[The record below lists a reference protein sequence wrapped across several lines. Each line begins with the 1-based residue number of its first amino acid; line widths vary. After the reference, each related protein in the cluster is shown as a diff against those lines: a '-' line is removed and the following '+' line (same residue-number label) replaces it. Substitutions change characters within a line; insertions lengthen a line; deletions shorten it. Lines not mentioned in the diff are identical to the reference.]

1 MADDHMTDV
10 HVAGDQEA
18 ERGTRNPCNL
28 QRHVTSGHALLA
40 RSGSE
45 AEERTLTGLQREQM
59 EKLKTCLSSHQ
70 SECFLT

>member
-28 QRHVTSGHALLA
+28 QRHVTSGHGPSCSA
-40 RSGSE
+40 RIRGRGKNTHWASE
-45 AEERTLTGLQREQM
+45 GTDGKAKNM
-59 EKLKTCLSSHQ
+59 PI
-70 SECFLT
+70 